1 MNTRSENTA
10 MHIDSIINAV
20 PSFQGDL
27 LPISLRDQAI
37 NVLHD
42 ATAIYTQEPV
52 VDELLDDVDWPR
64 GNRRLVDPSCG
75 DGSFLGRALQR
86 VLKQRPDI
94 DASSLLEILEGWEL
108 HPVAVAES
116 RSRVSSLLATHGWGL
131 ENAMAVARTIVRH
144 ADFLADGPS
153 IPCYHVIAAN
163 PPYLR
168 STNVPALL
176 RNEYQAL
183 LPSYARADLLHG
195 FLDRCAA
202 LLHPDGEIA
211 LVSSDRWLFNSG
223 TAMLRTVLGQRL
235 GIHHL
240 RRLDAKTSFYRPKQ
254 RRKGSPPRV
263 HPVAIIL
270 RSPTPGCIPLTEA
283 AIYPDRPAAADGA
296 GQRLEDIAQVRL
308 APWLGAP
315 GIFVVDQEIALGL
328 PAECLVPAV
337 DARDIRDGQLL
348 PPRRFALRTR
358 PDQEPPPAIMA
369 HLAANMHR
377 MAPRGRRPQLWTPPE
392 SWHQWDLEQPSLL
405 VPRIARTL
413 RPVRVPSGILT
424 IDHHL
429 RITATDRATL
439 EQIEDAL
446 CTENALQWMKAHAA
460 PLENGYF
467 FLGAKLLR
475 QLPVALQTPDY
486 HRKIKQ

>member
-1 MNTRSENTA
+1 
-10 MHIDSIINAV
+10 MHIDSTINFGA
-20 PSFQGDL
+20 SLQGNL
-27 LPISLRDQAI
+27 LPVSLRDQAI
-37 NVLHD
+37 DVLHA

-64 GNRRLVDPSCG
+64 DNRRLVDPSCG
-75 DGSFLGRALQR
+75 DGAFLGRALQR
-86 VLKQRPDI
+86 ILKQRPNI
-94 DASSLLEILEGWEL
+94 DATSLLEVLEGWEL

-116 RSRVSSLLATHGWGL
+116 RARVSSLLTGHGWAIG
-131 ENAMAVARTIVRH
+131 NAMATAKTLVRH
-144 ADFLADGPS
+144 SDFLTDGPS
-153 IPCYHVIAAN
+153 TPCYHVIAAN

-183 LPSYARADLLHG
+183 LPRYASTDLLHG

-223 TAMLRTVLGQRL
+223 TAMLRTVLGQSL

-270 RSPTPGCIPLTEA
+270 RAPTPGCIPLTEA
-283 AIYPDRPAAADGA
+283 AIYPDRPETANGA
-296 GQRLEDIAQVRL
+296 TQLLEDVAEVRL

-315 GIFVVDQEIALGL
+315 GIFVVDQEVAHGL

-358 PDQEPPPAIMA
+358 PDQEPPPAVMA

-392 SWHQWDLEQPSLL
+392 SWHQWNLEQPSLL

-413 RPVRVPSGILT
+413 RPVRVPPGTLPM
-424 IDHHL
+424 DHHL
-429 RITATDRATL
+429 RITATNRATL

-446 CTENALQWMKAHAA
+446 CCEDALQWMKAHAA

-475 QLPVALQTPDY
+475 RLPVALHNN
-486 HRKIKQ
+486 HRAIEQ